1 MSSSSEDRF
10 ATVRQAAGHTAFV
23 GLKKL
28 GSGLAWAGSAAARA
42 ASTAAAMVEG
52 GEREKR
58 ERVLWAKLD
67 YLVWE
72 NDPQGGDN
80 QQRRIPVLLQAYES
94 GFQIWSLETGSPEEL
109 VSRRDGAVR

>member
-10 ATVRQAAGHTAFV
+10 ASVRQAAGHTAFV

-42 ASTAAAMVEG
+42 ASTAAALVEG

-67 YLVWE
+67 YLEWE
-72 NDPQGGDN
+72 HDPQGG